1 MTVPEG
7 LGSRVLLVDDSRAIR
22 AVLRRMLHEAGF
34 SVYEAGN
41 GHEALRVLDQEGVP
55 DIALLDW
62 NMPEMNGYELLLAI
76 RARPDCDGLPVLM
89 VTTESEAE
97 QVMKALDAGAD
108 EYLMKPFTNEALLA
122 KVQLATAR
130 MFERT
135 GRCDA

>member
-1 MTVPEG
+1 MTIPEG

-22 AVLRRMLHEAGF
+22 AVLRRMLQETGFTVHEA
-34 SVYEAGN
+34 AN
-41 GHEALRVLDQEGVP
+41 GVEALRVLEAEGVP

-62 NMPEMNGYELLLAI
+62 NMPEMNGFELLLAL

-89 VTTESEAE
+89 VTTESETD
-97 QVMKALDAGAD
+97 QVIKALEAGAD
-108 EYLMKPFTNEALLA
+108 EYLMKPFTREALLA

-135 GRCDA
+135 GGAGA